1 MHNYFEKSRFDQ
13 GALPSGLRRTQDT
26 NTVMKYPEPPESVF
40 IFLSLKLELMDSG
53 RLSTSESQQIL
64 SLYFKKKK
72 IFRKS
77 SYKIV
82 SRFFRLRHSVLS
94 VLSLDRI
101 MKTRSVNLLV
111 MVLSFK
117 G

>member
-1 MHNYFEKSRFDQ
+1 MQNYFEKNRFNQ
-13 GALPSGLRRTQDT
+13 GALPFGLRRTQDT
-26 NTVMKYPEPPESVF
+26 NVVMKFPEPPESVL
-40 IFLSLKLELMDSG
+40 IFLSLRLELMDSG
-53 RLSTSESQQIL
+53 RLRTSESQQIL

-77 SYKIV
+77 SFKIV

-94 VLSLDRI
+94 VLSLERM
-101 MKTRSVNLLV
+101 MKMWSVNLLV